1 MFISVVPGNINV
13 HIFLAVIVRRC
24 SLYLNKIPKNL
35 NSSLPRAV
43 VIFKT
48 HFQNDPDIIGC
59 IAPRMYG
66 KSGKSKMI

>member
-1 MFISVVPGNINV
+1 VY
-13 HIFLAVIVRRC
+13 FLAAIVRN
-24 SLYLNKIPKNL
+24 YLNKIPKNL

-48 HFQNDPDIIGC
+48 YFWNDPDGIGC

-66 KSGKSKMI
+66 KSGKSQISRVFVDP